1 MGTARERKGQNDE
14 ELMDNAMRPH
24 NEDVFYFVFY
34 IPNNELFL
42 KFIPLL
48 GLHRM
53 KIVLLSKLF
62 SPHFPHISS

>member
-1 MGTARERKGQNDE
+1 MGTARERQGQNDE

-53 KIVLLSKLF
+53 KIVL
-62 SPHFPHISS
+62 